1 MAFPEPDTHSP
12 TIARRLAMQYN
23 KLRQSHSVSVFEGD
37 RRDRGPILEQREH
50 QIKQNFEE
58 NQCSVEKSEK

>member
-1 MAFPEPDTHSP
+1 
-12 TIARRLAMQYN
+12 MQYN
-23 KLRQSHSVSVFEGD
+23 KLRQSHSVSVFERD